1 MSLTGIISAIGN
13 NSSVYPLIV
22 RDCGIEV
29 PTKVAMT
36 YNQNLK
42 DSKQMANNALRERLI
57 DEYGTSLV
65 WLGGIPLMNKVG
77 NWLIKKLGYDPEVN
91 ASLLKEDS
99 RQGLKHNI
107 EKFKNLAP
115 GEVKAME
122 KVLKNKSTYQKLL
135 AGKFILSTAIPV
147 AVMGYFLPKANFALT
162 ARLKKKQE
170 AVKPIL
176 QDTYEAARMY
186 EAYPPLETGSKSLI
200 SEWSD
205 APSFKGLS
213 ASLANMSTVNKMAL
227 TDGGLTVGR
236 VGTARNKYEAME
248 NGFRMSMMMFLNFVA
263 PIWIAKGLDNL
274 SGKLFNTNVN
284 LDPNL
289 LDDKAFLKE
298 IKEGTLN
305 IPENNFIEYLDE
317 NPNSKVSKLCE
328 KYCGVKYLKN
338 RVRDPREFVDEKKIG
353 EFLAEVR
360 RFAGDAKASNN
371 VEKFAKKALRVKSAN
386 IIANVGISSF
396 LLAVVLPKVTFILRK
411 KVTGSDAEPGL
422 MTKQV

>member
-29 PTKVAMT
+29 PAKAAMT

-57 DEYGTSLV
+57 DEYGTSIV
-65 WLGGIPLMNKVG
+65 WLGGIPLMNKFG
-77 NWLIKKLGYDPEVN
+77 DWIIKKLGYDPNVN
-91 ASLLKEDS
+91 ITLLKEDNK
-99 RQGLKHNI
+99 QGLKYNI
-107 EKFKNLAP
+107 EKFKKIAP
-115 GEVKAME
+115 EEVKSME
-122 KVLKNKSTYQKLL
+122 KVLKNKSAYQKLL

-162 ARLKKKQE
+162 DKLKKRQD
-170 AVKPIL
+170 AVKPIV
-176 QDTYEAARMY
+176 QDTYEAKGVNIITFSSS
-186 EAYPPLETGSKSLI
+186 PS
-200 SEWSD
+200 
-205 APSFKGLS
+205 PSFKGLS

-248 NGFRMSMMMFLNFVA
+248 NGFKMSMMMFLNFVA

-274 SGKLFNTNVN
+274 SGRLFNTNVN

-289 LDDKAFLKE
+289 LDDKTFLKE
-298 IKEGTLN
+298 IKDGTLN
-305 IPENNFIEYLDE
+305 IPENNFIEYLDK
-317 NPNSKVSKLCE
+317 NPDSKVSKLCE

-338 RVRDPREFVDEKKIG
+338 RIRDPREFVDEKKIG
-353 EFLAEVR
+353 SFLDEVR
-360 RFAGDAKASNN
+360 KFARDAKASNN
-371 VEKFAKKALRVKSAN
+371 VEKYAKKALRVKSAN
-386 IIANVGISSF
+386 ILANVAISSF
-396 LLAVVLPKVTFILRK
+396 LLAMVLPKVTFILRK

-422 MTKQV
+422 MTKQA